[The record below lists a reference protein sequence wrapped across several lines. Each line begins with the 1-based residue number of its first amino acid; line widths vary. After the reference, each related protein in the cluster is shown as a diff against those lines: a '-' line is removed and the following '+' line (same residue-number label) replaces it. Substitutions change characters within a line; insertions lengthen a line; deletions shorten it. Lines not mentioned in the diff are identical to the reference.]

1 MYDPLRKILLFP
13 SWFAKEFVLNLPTR
27 GGFIDSMGKSSLQ
40 LLGRFLC
47 ALDPRGSSF
56 MLMILTHWGIC
67 VSSTHTFHLKDL
79 KFAYYGL
86 RIKETQ
92 QELVLS

>member
-1 MYDPLRKILLFP
+1 MFCMRYKHVFFQHYWLHGESFP
-13 SWFAKEFVLNLPTR
+13 YNFR
-27 GGFIDSMGKSSLQ
+27 GGCFVPWTL
-40 LLGRFLC
+40 
-47 ALDPRGSSF
+47 GSSS
-56 MLMILTHWGIC
+56 MLKIVTHWGIC

-79 KFAYYGL
+79 KFAYSRL